1 MITKELIEILYSAA
15 DIQRW
20 NDHVR
25 PQGFSELDKQAH
37 KMIIAFVIAKFQE
50 EEAKD
55 EINWIDLI
63 EGGIFEFFHRVLLT
77 DLKPAVFHELMDKKG
92 GALNGWVINELD
104 RNLTPLD
111 KGFKVRLEKYLRE
124 PSYAKKEKRILKAA
138 HYLATNWE
146 FRIIYNLNSMMYG
159 IEKTKKEIEGEIGD
173 YYDIEAVKKIMVSKE
188 YYGFLDICG
197 QLGFQQRWAQLRMAP
212 KTSVL
217 GHMLLV
223 AVLVYLCTLGRGLG
237 KKRIYNDFYASLFSR
252 HLPEVL
258 TRDIVNPVKNSIEGL
273 DDIIREYEHKQVEDK
288 LLPLLP
294 VSWHSEIKYML
305 YNEFENRVLIDG
317 EIKKPDKINEEFNED
332 KYSPI
337 DGKFI
342 EACDKYAAFVEAC
355 LSINYGIKSKFLAD
369 ARSRLPKIFGKEE
382 FRGLKMKDLFN
393 LFSETVYKP

>member
-50 EEAKD
+50 DEAKQ
-55 EINWIDLI
+55 EIDWIGLI

-92 GALNGWVINELD
+92 GALNDWVINELGP
-104 RNLTPLD
+104 NLAPLD
-111 KGFKVRLEKYLRE
+111 KAFKSRFEQYLRD
-124 PSYAKKEKRILKAA
+124 PSFAKKEKRILKAA

-146 FRIIYNLNSMMYG
+146 FKIIYNLNSMMYG

-223 AVLVYLCTLGRGLG
+223 AVLIYLSMLGRGLC
-237 KKRIYNDFYASLFSR
+237 KKRLYNDFYAGLF
-252 HLPEVL
+252 HDLPEVL

-273 DDIIREYEHKQVEDK
+273 DDIIREYEHTQVEDK

-294 VSWHSEIKYML
+294 AGWHKEIKYLL
-305 YNEFENRVLIDG
+305 YNEFENRVIIDG
-317 EIKKPDKINEEFNED
+317 GIKKFDKINDEYNED

-337 DGKFI
+337 DGRFI
-342 EACDKYAAFVEAC
+342 EACDKFAAFVEAC

-369 ARSRLPKIFGKEE
+369 ARSRLPKVFGKEE
-382 FRGLKMKDLFN
+382 LQGLKMKDLFN

>member
-1 MITKELIEILYSAA
+1 MITRELIEILYSAA

-50 EEAKD
+50 DEAKQ
-55 EINWIDLI
+55 EINWINLI
-63 EGGIFEFFHRVLLT
+63 EGGIFEFFHRVRLT

-92 GALNGWVINELD
+92 GALNDWVINELE
-104 RNLTPLD
+104 RNLSPLG
-111 KGFKVRLEKYLRE
+111 KGLNDRFEQYLRD
-124 PSYAKKEKRILKAA
+124 PAYAKNEKRILKAA

-146 FRIIYNLNSMMYG
+146 FKIIYNLNSMMYG
-159 IEKTKKEIEGEIGD
+159 IEQTKKEIEGEISD

-223 AVLVYLCTLGRGLG
+223 AILNYLCMFGRGLSN
-237 KKRIYNDFYASLFSR
+237 KRTYNNFFAALF
-252 HLPEVL
+252 HDLPEVL

-273 DDIIREYEHKQVEDK
+273 DDIIREYEHKQVEEK

-294 VSWHSEIKYML
+294 AGWHKEMKYFL
-305 YNEFENRVLIDG
+305 YNEFENRVIVNG
-317 EIKKPDKINEEFNED
+317 EIKEVENISEEQNADE
-332 KYSPI
+332 YSPI

-342 EACDKYAAFVEAC
+342 EACDKFAAFVEAC
-355 LSINYGIKSKFLAD
+355 LSINYGIKSKFIAE
-369 ARSRLPKIFGKEE
+369 ARSRLPKIFGKTEL
-382 FRGLKMKDLFN
+382 RGLKMKDLFN
-393 LFSETVYKP
+393 LFSETPRP